1 MVPFCV
7 LYNKYIIKSRLLN
20 FNALFTLTKELFVN
34 RQKYTL
40 AFLRFVKYRHC
51 QFCPTPP
58 LVRSSPRGKIS
69 SRQNWGKNFIME
81 PPCIIQSGQQYK
93 IQKLCNSLIM
103 EAPWPGAAVDRCF
116 DIFIISSR
124 PRSLERDDIC
134 KVTTKKE
141 IQHFSENSCK
151 WKALFLFSAQHYHYC
166 AAVYEL
172 KVRRI
177 LQLALL

>member
-1 MVPFCV
+1 M
-7 LYNKYIIKSRLLN
+7 
-20 FNALFTLTKELFVN
+20 
-34 RQKYTL
+34 
-40 AFLRFVKYRHC
+40 RFVKYRHC

-69 SRQNWGKNFIME
+69 SRQNWGKNCIME
-81 PPCIIQSGQQYK
+81 PPCLIQSGQQYK

-134 KVTTKKE
+134 KVTTKKRFN
-141 IQHFSENSCK
+141 ISAIIYANAQ
-151 WKALFLFSAQHYHYC
+151 WKVLFVYSGQHYHTSS
-166 AAVYEL
+166 
-172 KVRRI
+172 
-177 LQLALL
+177 LLGCSLRVKSQKHTPIGPIVTQKTHESSSTEVTQM

>member
-1 MVPFCV
+1 MPC
-7 LYNKYIIKSRLLN
+7 LR
-20 FNALFTLTKELFVN
+20 FVN

-69 SRQNWGKNFIME
+69 SRQNWGKNCITE

-134 KVTTKKE
+134 KVTTKKK
-141 IQHFSENSCK
+141 IQHFSDNSCK
-151 WKALFLFSAQHYHYC
+151 WTMESFVSIFCSTLS
-166 AAVYEL
+166 
-172 KVRRI
+172 
-177 LQLALL
+177 LLCCNLRVKSQKNTTIGPIVTQYSQK

>member
-69 SRQNWGKNFIME
+69 SRQNWGKNCIME

-124 PRSLERDDIC
+124 PRSPEREMTFA
-134 KVTTKKE
+134 KWQQKKRFN
-141 IQHFSENSCK
+141 I
-151 WKALFLFSAQHYHYC
+151 SAIIHANRQ
-166 AAVYEL
+166 VQPIIST
-172 KVRRI
+172 R
-177 LQLALL
+177 

>member
-1 MVPFCV
+1 MPC
-7 LYNKYIIKSRLLN
+7 LR
-20 FNALFTLTKELFVN
+20 FVN

-69 SRQNWGKNFIME
+69 SRQNWGKNCITE

-134 KVTTKKE
+134 KVATKERFK
-141 IQHFSENSCK
+141 ISVMIYANGQ
-151 WKALFLFSAQHYHYC
+151 WKVLFLFSAQHYHYC
-166 AAVYEL
+166 AAIYEL

-177 LQLALL
+177 LQLVLL